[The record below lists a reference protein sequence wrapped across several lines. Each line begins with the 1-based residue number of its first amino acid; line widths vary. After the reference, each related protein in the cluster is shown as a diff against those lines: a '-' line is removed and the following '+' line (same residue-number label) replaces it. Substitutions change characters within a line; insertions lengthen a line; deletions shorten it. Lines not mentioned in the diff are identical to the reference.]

1 MKKIFLLLAL
11 AFCVNVAFA
20 SNGEPVKESDEKN
33 PSRFSLST
41 PQKGQMEGD
50 AQCVLCGI
58 CNNLQVCVYCRC
70 GPECNVAGQHLLEF
84 LCDLGCCPMPE

>member
-1 MKKIFLLLAL
+1 MKKIFLLLAF

-33 PSRFSLST
+33 SSRFSLST

-50 AQCVLCGI
+50 AQCVYCGKCHLTI
-58 CNNLQVCVYCRC
+58 VCVYCRC
-70 GPECNVAGQHLLEF
+70 GPDCDASRQALSEI
-84 LCDLGCCPMPE
+84 LCALGCCAEGE